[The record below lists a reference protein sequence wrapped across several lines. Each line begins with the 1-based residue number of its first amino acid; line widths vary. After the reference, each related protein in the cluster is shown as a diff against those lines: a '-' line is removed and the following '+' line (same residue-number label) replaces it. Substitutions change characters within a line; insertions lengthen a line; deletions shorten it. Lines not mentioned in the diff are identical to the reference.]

1 MQSNIKKM
9 PKFLVLLF
17 FTEMWERFSY
27 YGFRALLVLFLTSKL
42 GFTDE
47 KSYLIYSLFAA
58 LSYIGAIICGTVAD
72 KWAGFR
78 DMVFIGG
85 IIITIGHMVMTLV
98 KIDPNFIFL
107 GLALITVGTSF
118 FKGNITNLLGLC
130 YNDSKERSRGFT
142 IFYVGINI
150 GSFLASISCAYVS
163 SFFGWHYGF
172 GLAGVGMVCGLLI
185 FAKFSYILGDKGISP
200 IKELNKK
207 NILLNFKLTHLLFI
221 SGIIV
226 SLLIMYLLKN
236 LSEVLVNLLNYAGV
250 AACFILAYIIVKLTN
265 EQRKKILALIILVI
279 FTMIAMSLEMQLGS
293 LMNLFAKRNVV
304 ETILGFPVPAAV
316 SQAINPFSVIIF
328 GLIASS
334 YFKFDKKYGLIKFA
348 SGLLCMALA
357 FIVLYIS
364 CLNANSDNRVGY
376 HYLFAS
382 ISIIALSEV
391 FMMPFIQ
398 ERVCALSPNHLRGF
412 MMGVL
417 MLSLAFSNM
426 AGILISKFASIP
438 SVSGEVDN
446 FKSLMIYKS
455 SFLDIAKFNLGVF
468 LIFLLLIPFIN
479 WLMNSSAEKIVEEK
493 LSQK

>member
-1 MQSNIKKM
+1 
-9 PKFLVLLF
+9 
-17 FTEMWERFSY
+17 
-27 YGFRALLVLFLTSKL
+27 
-42 GFTDE
+42 
-47 KSYLIYSLFAA
+47 
-58 LSYIGAIICGTVAD
+58 
-72 KWAGFR
+72 
-78 DMVFIGG
+78 
-85 IIITIGHMVMTLV
+85 
-98 KIDPNFIFL
+98 
-107 GLALITVGTSF
+107 
-118 FKGNITNLLGLC
+118 
-130 YNDSKERSRGFT
+130 
-142 IFYVGINI
+142 
-150 GSFLASISCAYVS
+150 
-163 SFFGWHYGF
+163 
-172 GLAGVGMVCGLLI
+172 
-185 FAKFSYILGDKGISP
+185 
-200 IKELNKK
+200 
-207 NILLNFKLTHLLFI
+207 
-221 SGIIV
+221 
-226 SLLIMYLLKN
+226 MYLLKN
-236 LSEVLVNLLNYAGV
+236 LSGVLVNLLNYAGV

-293 LMNLFAKRNVV
+293 LMNLFAERNVV
-304 ETILGFPVPAAV
+304 ETILGFSVPAAV

-376 HYLFAS
+376 YYLFAS
-382 ISIIALSEV
+382 ISIISLSEV
-391 FMMPFIQ
+391 FIIPFIQ

-455 SFLDIAKFNLGVF
+455 IFLDIAKFNLGVF